1 MKICYQTVIYVCFL
15 GGAILRSREKKSIN
29 QGKKG
34 KECSTEPLEQMSK
47 EP

>member
-1 MKICYQTVIYVCFL
+1 MYVCML

-29 QGKKG
+29 QGKKV
-34 KECSTEPLEQMSK
+34 KKCSTEPPEQMSK